1 MNGNKWMNE
10 WMSLETDGL
19 LWHFETNRK
28 ACELRNS
35 GIQFMMLVYDRC
47 WLLLCDLA
55 LLCFYVNWI
64 HLNNFHFFI
73 WIIVLC
79 SRIMFVATSPTE
91 ESRSTFTILCPQVT
105 FTDSAIGTTAGQP
118 RPGRL
123 RRPVV
128 ASLVPRGTRLPRTGV
143 VIVVERRH
151 SRTGSAATAGTRSM
165 PTDSPASPLSP
176 ENKHGSLIYRMIQNT
191 RT

>member
-1 MNGNKWMNE
+1 MNE
-10 WMSLETDGL
+10 WMNEFGDRWIALT
-19 LWHFETNRK
+19 F
-28 ACELRNS
+28 RNEPES
-35 GIQFMMLVYDRC
+35 MWISNNGIQFMMLVYDGC

-64 HLNNFHFFI
+64 HLSNFHFFFI
-73 WIIVLC
+73 WIIVRC

-165 PTDSPASPLSP
+165 PTDSPLSP